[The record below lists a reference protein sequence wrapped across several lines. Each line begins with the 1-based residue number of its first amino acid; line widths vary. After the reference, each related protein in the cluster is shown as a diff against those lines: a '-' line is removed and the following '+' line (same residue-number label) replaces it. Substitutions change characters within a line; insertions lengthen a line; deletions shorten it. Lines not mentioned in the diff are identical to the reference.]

1 MVILGLTGSIAMG
14 KSTAAAAFRRLGV
27 PVHDSDAE
35 IHALLGPGGTA
46 VAEVEAAFPGVVK
59 NGAVD
64 RPALGA
70 RVFGKPEAL
79 TRLERI
85 LHPLV
90 ATSRDTFLRKN
101 TLRRRS
107 VVVFDIPLLYEVG
120 AENLCDA
127 VVVVSAPKFL
137 QRLRALRRPGMT
149 SERLASILARQMP
162 DDEKRQRADFV
173 VPTGLGRAE
182 SLRHIR
188 IIVKVA
194 RLMSGRHWPPR

>member
-14 KSTAAAAFRRLGV
+14 KSTAAEAFRRLGI

-35 IHALLGPGGTA
+35 IHALLGRGGAA
-46 VAEVEAAFPGVVK
+46 VAKVEVAFPGVVK
-59 NGAVD
+59 NGAVY

-70 RVFGKPEAL
+70 RVFGNPEAL
-79 TRLERI
+79 ARLERI

-90 ATSRDTFLRKN
+90 GMSRDRFLRKN
-101 TLRRRS
+101 TLCRRD
-107 VVVFDIPLLYEVG
+107 VVVLDIPLLYEVG
-120 AENLCDA
+120 AETLCDA

-149 SERLASILARQMP
+149 PERLASILARQMP
-162 DDEKRQRADFV
+162 DAQKRRRADFV
-173 VPTGLGRAE
+173 VPSGLGRAE

-188 IIVKVA
+188 KIVKVA